1 MTNSKFL
8 LLLLFFITI
17 SIRWSAGQSKV
28 IDEVIAVVGGNI
40 VLKSELENQYQQ
52 LKAQNQEQEVNKF
65 EGDRCKVLEEI
76 LFQKLLLNQAQLDS
90 VKVTDS
96 QVESELSRRLNYF
109 TQQVGSEKKLEEY
122 YGKSMTEIK
131 DEFRELIKDQLLVQQ
146 VQETI
151 TTKTTIT
158 PSEVKEFFR
167 RIPEDSLPFIPSEIE
182 VGQIVAYPEISE
194 EAKKEAREK
203 IEGIRQ
209 RVLNGESFST
219 LAILYSEDPGSS
231 KRGGELGFV
240 ERGSFVP
247 EFEAVAFKL
256 KEKNISEIIETTY
269 GYHFLDLIERRGE
282 KINIRHILISPKIS
296 SEDLKKARNYLD
308 SIGTLII
315 STDTLDFAEAAA
327 LYSQDKETKY
337 NGGLLINPQTG
348 TTRFEADQLEPTLF
362 FTIDKLKVGEISQPV
377 LMQVPGGKQ
386 AYRIL
391 YLKKRTEAHR
401 ANLKDDYQKIQE
413 AALNEKQQ
421 QVIAEWISKK
431 LSNTYFRLND
441 DYKTCEFESF

>member
-1 MTNSKFL
+1 MTSSKFL
-8 LLLLFFITI
+8 LLLIFITI
-17 SIRWSAGQSKV
+17 SAGWSFGQSKV

-52 LKAQNQEQEVNKF
+52 LKAQNGEQGLNKF
-65 EGDRCKVLEEI
+65 EADRCKVLEDI

-96 QVESELSRRLNYF
+96 QVESEMSRRLNYF

-122 YGKSMTEIK
+122 YGKSMNEIK

-151 TTKTTIT
+151 TTKTSIT
-158 PSEVKEFFR
+158 PSEVKEFFQ
-167 RIPEDSLPFIPSEIE
+167 RIPKDSLPFIPSEIE

-209 RVLNGESFST
+209 RVLKGESFST
-219 LAILYSEDPGSS
+219 LAVLYSEDPGSS

-256 KEKNISEIIETTY
+256 KEKTISEIIETTY
-269 GYHFLDLIERRGE
+269 GYHFMELIERRGE

-296 SEDLKKARNYLD
+296 PEDLKKARNYLD
-308 SIGTLII
+308 SIRTLII
-315 STDTLDFAEAAA
+315 NTDTLDFSEAAA
-327 LYSQDKETKY
+327 LYSHDKETKY

-421 QVIAEWISKK
+421 KVIAEWISKK
-431 LSNTYFRLND
+431 LSTTYFRLND